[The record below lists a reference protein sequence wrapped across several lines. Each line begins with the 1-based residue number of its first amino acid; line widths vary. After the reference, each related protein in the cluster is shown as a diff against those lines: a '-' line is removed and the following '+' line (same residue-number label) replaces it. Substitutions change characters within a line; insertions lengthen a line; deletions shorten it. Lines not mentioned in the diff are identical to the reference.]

1 MTGVAVIGGGPAGY
15 VVAIRA
21 AQLGAKVTLIEE
33 KRVGGVCLNCGCL
46 PTKFLLHSVGLYH
59 EIQTGAQYGI
69 DAPGASL
76 DFAAL
81 MAGKQRTVAKLVA
94 GVEGLLEANGV
105 TVRRGRARL
114 VSPTQIE
121 VSSGEAKETIPAD
134 RVILATGARAVRLP
148 VPGAGSPA
156 VLDYEGLLSLDH
168 VPKSAVIVGGGVVG
182 VEMATVLNRLGC
194 KVTII
199 EMLPHILPAQD
210 AEVVAVLDSALRRD
224 GVDVFCR
231 ARVER
236 IGEDPAGKVVTFTL
250 ADQAKEVKAEIV
262 AVCVGQQPNAEG
274 LGLEPLGVTVE
285 KGRVRVNER
294 LETGVP
300 GVYAAGD
307 VTGGMML
314 AHVAFA
320 QGKAAAENAMGG
332 GSAVDL
338 ETVPQCIYT
347 APEVA
352 SVGLTEEA
360 AVAGGFAVSVGRF
373 PFAANAMADVLGES
387 RGLVKIVTETKYNR
401 ILGVHIVG
409 PLASALIAEA
419 VLAMKME
426 LTPAEIAATVHAHPT
441 LSEALWE
448 ASLDITGEAIHYVS
462 RRRRAR
468 G

>member
-1 MTGVAVIGGGPAGY
+1 MTDIVVIGGGPAGY
-15 VVAIRA
+15 VAAIRA
-21 AQLGAKVTLIEE
+21 AQLGAKVTLVEE
-33 KRVGGVCLNCGCL
+33 KKVGGVCLNCGCL
-46 PTKFLLHSVGLYH
+46 PTKFLLHGVSLYH
-59 EIQTGAQYGI
+59 DIKTAAEYGVS
-69 DAPGASL
+69 APGASL
-76 DFAAL
+76 DFASL
-81 MAGKQRTVAKLVA
+81 MAGKAKAVSKLVS
-94 GVEGLLEANGV
+94 GVEGLLGVNGV
-105 TVRRGRARL
+105 VVRRGRARL
-114 VSPTQIE
+114 TAPGRIE
-121 VSSGEAKETIPAD
+121 VTTVEGKETVGAD
-134 RVILATGARAVRLP
+134 RVVLATGAHAVRLP
-148 VPGAGSPA
+148 IPGAGSPDI
-156 VLDYEGLLSLDH
+156 LDYEGLLSLDH
-168 VPKSAVIVGGGVVG
+168 VPKSVAIVGGGVIG
-182 VEMATVLNRLGC
+182 VEMATVLNRLGT

-210 AEVVAVLDSALRRD
+210 AEIVAVLDGALKKD

-236 IGEDPAGKVVTFTL
+236 VGQDAAGRVVTFTL
-250 ADQAKEVKAEIV
+250 GEQTKEIKAEIV
-262 AVCVGQQPNAEG
+262 AVCVGQQPNSEG
-274 LGLEPLGVTVE
+274 LGLEQLGVTVE
-285 KGRVRVNER
+285 KGRVHVNER

-320 QGKAAAENAMGG
+320 QGKAAAENALGG
-332 GSAVDL
+332 DSSVDL

-347 APEVA
+347 APEIA

-360 AVAGGFAVSVGRF
+360 AIARGFAVQIGRF
-373 PFAANAMADVLGES
+373 PFAANSMADVLGDS

-409 PLASALIAEA
+409 PLASTLIAEA
-419 VLAMKME
+419 ALAMKME
-426 LTPAEIAATVHAHPT
+426 LTPAEIAATIHAHPT

-462 RRRRAR
+462 RRRKAR